1 MQNLVYKIPL
11 SHFPHGQS

>member
-11 SHFPHGQS
+11 SHFPCGQP

>member
-11 SHFPHGQS
+11 SHFPRGQP